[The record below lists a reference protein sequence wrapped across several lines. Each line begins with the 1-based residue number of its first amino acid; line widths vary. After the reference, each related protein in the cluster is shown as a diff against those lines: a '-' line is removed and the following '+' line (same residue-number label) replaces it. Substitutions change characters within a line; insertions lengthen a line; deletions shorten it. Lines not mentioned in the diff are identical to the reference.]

1 MKKTS
6 VTREEFVQVI
16 VDIYDFNKRLN
27 NENKAFG
34 EQVILGKLLFGNDIT
49 DDISAELNNRGL

>member
-6 VTREEFVQVI
+6 VTREEFVKVI
-16 VDIYDFNKRLN
+16 VDIYEFNKRFN

-34 EQVILGKLLFGNDIT
+34 DQVILGKLLFGNDIT
-49 DDISAELNNRGL
+49 DDILAELNNRGL